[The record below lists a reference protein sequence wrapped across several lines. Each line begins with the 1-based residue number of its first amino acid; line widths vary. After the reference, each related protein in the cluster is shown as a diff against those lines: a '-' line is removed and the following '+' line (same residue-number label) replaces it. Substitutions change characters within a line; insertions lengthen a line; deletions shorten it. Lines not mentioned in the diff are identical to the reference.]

1 MKKGVLY
8 INLLLAILFF
18 IACGIFIYMR
28 GQTVPWPKRIDSVNF
43 KLKVPLLAP
52 EEISKDNGY
61 YYLRQLKNLNDS
73 DSENLSEEEVSK
85 LEALEEKEC
94 DIISE
99 LSKNG
104 YTGKYPAADPLIEKY
119 KSNIELLYQAGRC
132 KYATGVVF
140 TNFADSINSFEPSLN
155 SFKIALY
162 SVSKQLDTNPE
173 KAIEKIS
180 LLINSSINLSQT
192 AFLINYF
199 FSVAQLGF
207 MEETLKGMVDLKRLT
222 PKQEVEIS
230 KMLIN
235 AEHRILPL
243 SEVIKVERMWS
254 LLAIDEVFNV
264 ENSKSVLEVSLI
276 HIPKVLSGAGVLGFS
291 KESTKENFD
300 KVYSNYIYASESPV
314 SKETIEIMSELDSFI
329 ENNDRSDLSIMFSTD
344 PIGRLLLT
352 VCVPSLND
360 VLVLRQQM
368 LAKLRSTATYLAVAA
383 YKQDKGDLPATLS
396 ELVPVYIKSVPLDPH
411 SGDTK
416 ELQYKVLNKN
426 EWEIFTVK
434 GIYPYSDQDKY
445 KHFSISSIPKE
456 TQ

>member
-1 MKKGVLY
+1 
-8 INLLLAILFF
+8 
-18 IACGIFIYMR
+18 MR
-28 GQTVPWPKRIDSVNF
+28 SQATPWPKRIDSVNF

-52 EEISKDNGY
+52 EDITKDNGY
-61 YYLRQLKNLNDS
+61 YYLRQLKSVNVQDP
-73 DSENLSEEEVSK
+73 ENLSEEEIAR
-85 LEALEEKEC
+85 LEALDEKEC

-132 KYATGVVF
+132 KYATGVGF
-140 TNFADSINSFEPSLN
+140 TTFADSINSFEPSLN

-162 SVSKQLDTNPE
+162 SVSKQLDSNPE
-173 KAIEKIS
+173 KAVEKIS

-199 FSVAQLGF
+199 FTVAQLGF

-235 AEHRILPL
+235 AEHRIIPL
-243 SEVIKVERMWS
+243 SEVIKVERKQA
-254 LLAIDEVFNV
+254 LLMIDLAYID
-264 ENSKSVLEVSLI
+264 NSKSVFEVNPVHGLKFI
-276 HIPKVLSGAGVLGFS
+276 SGIVGILGSS

-300 KVYSNYIYASESPV
+300 KVYSNYISASESPL
-314 SKETIEIMSELDSFI
+314 SKGTIEIMREQDLFI
-329 ENNDRSDLSIMFSTD
+329 ESNGSGDSNIIFGTD
-344 PIGRLLLT
+344 PLGRMLLT

-360 VLVLRQQM
+360 VFVLRQQM

-383 YKQDKGDLPATLS
+383 YKQDKGYLPATLS
-396 ELVPVYIKSVPLDPH
+396 ALVPEYIESVPLDPH

-445 KHFSISSIPKE
+445 KHFSISSIAKK